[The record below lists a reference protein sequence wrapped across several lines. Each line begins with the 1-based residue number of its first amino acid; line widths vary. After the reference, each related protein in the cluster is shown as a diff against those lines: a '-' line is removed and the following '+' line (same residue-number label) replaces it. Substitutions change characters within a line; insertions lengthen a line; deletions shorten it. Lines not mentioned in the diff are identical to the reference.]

1 MEARFYEAKPG
12 GGKLSWKKKADVTL
26 PGVSV
31 NGDGSFLEEA
41 TQIQIQKSKEKS
53 ARQERMGTHDR
64 RVEKEGMESY
74 VFEDNVE
81 SVGSDEWG
89 PQTGKWA
96 MQNEEQQEVTSPM
109 KTQNGPN
116 EEMYTNIEGEKA
128 QTKKGKWKKLAR
140 GKLKNT
146 KAMMEI
152 TESTV
157 GTKHRLLEDEITE
170 DEGRKKRI

>member
-1 MEARFYEAKPG
+1 M
-12 GGKLSWKKKADVTL
+12 D
-26 PGVSV
+26 
-31 NGDGSFLEEA
+31 
-41 TQIQIQKSKEKS
+41 
-53 ARQERMGTHDR
+53 THDR
-64 RVEKEGMESY
+64 RVEKGGMESF

-89 PQTGKWA
+89 PQTDKWA
-96 MQNEEQQEVTSPM
+96 EQNREQQEVTSPM

-146 KAMMEI
+146 EAVMEI
-152 TESTV
+152 IESTV
-157 GTKHRLLEDEITE
+157 GTKHRPLEDEITE
-170 DEGRKKRI
+170 DEGRQKRI